1 MTDAHITV
9 LLAEAV
15 THLVHKPDG
24 VYVDGTFGRGGHS
37 RAILDALS
45 PTGRLIGIDRDPSAV
60 AVGQTW
66 TDPRFTMVH
75 STFSNIAAVMT
86 QLGIATVDGILL
98 DVGVSSPQLDD
109 GARGFSFNKD
119 ASLDMRMDNSV
130 GRTAADVV
138 NNESEKALTQ
148 ILREYGEE
156 PQAARIAAA
165 IVAARAVAPIQT
177 TGQLAAIVDQTVQY
191 KKHGFHPATL
201 TFQALRIHVN
211 QELQELDA
219 ALAQAQGSLLTGGRL
234 AVISFHS
241 LEDRRVKQA
250 FRPEPVS
257 IALRHLPRSEAV
269 HPWKELTRIK
279 PSEAQ
284 CKANP
289 RARSAVLRVAVK
301 QDSNHGG
308 SAR

>member
-1 MTDAHITV
+1 MIDAHITV

-37 RAILDALS
+37 RAILAALS
-45 PTGRLIGIDRDPSAV
+45 PAGRLIGIDRDPSAV

-75 STFSNIAAVMT
+75 NTFSNIAAIMA

-109 GARGFSFNKD
+109 GTRGFSFNKD
-119 ASLDMRMDNSV
+119 AALDMRMDNSN
-130 GRTAADVV
+130 GHTAADVV
-138 NNESEKALTQ
+138 NNASEAELAR
-148 ILREYGEE
+148 IMREYGEE

-165 IVAARAVAPIQT
+165 IVAARAIAPVKT
-177 TGQLAAIVDQTVQY
+177 TGQLAAIVDQTVKY

-219 ALAQAQGSLLTGGRL
+219 ALVQAQSSLLAGGRL

-257 IALRHLPRSEAV
+257 IALRHLPRNEAV

-279 PSEAQ
+279 PSDAQ

-289 RARSAVLRVAVK
+289 RARSAVLRVAIK
-301 QDSNHGG
+301 QGIKRGG
-308 SAR
+308 GA

>member
-37 RAILDALS
+37 RAILAALN
-45 PTGRLIGIDRDPSAV
+45 PAGRLIGIDRDPSAV
-60 AVGQTW
+60 AVGQAW

-75 STFSNIAAVMT
+75 STFSNIAAIMA
-86 QLGIATVDGILL
+86 QLGITSVDGILL

-119 ASLDMRMDNSV
+119 AALDMRMDNSN
-130 GRTAADVV
+130 GHTAADVV
-138 NNESEKALTQ
+138 SKASEKELTQ

-165 IVAARAVAPIQT
+165 IVAARTIAPVQT
-177 TGQLAAIVDQTVQY
+177 TGQLAAIIDQTVKY

-219 ALAQAQGSLLTGGRL
+219 ALAQAQSSLQAGGRL

-257 IALRHLPRSEAV
+257 IALRHLPRNEAV

-279 PSEAQ
+279 PSDAQ

-301 QDSNHGG
+301 QDGKRGG
-308 SAR
+308 NA